1 MISPGE
7 KTSEKTSVKT
17 SVEKPMAECWQKI
30 GVWSKEKSC
39 PVLQDVIH
47 CRNCEVFIQ
56 SGRRLLD
63 QDLPDAYREEWA
75 GIMASEKEEEL
86 FQTISLVLFRVET
99 EWLALRTQV
108 LSEVIDPEPLK
119 RHTLPHRKNRIL
131 TGIINVRGEI
141 QLCVSLKELLG
152 IEISE
157 GSKTSKAG
165 SGKSVDKTWYR
176 RMMVIFSDDG
186 KWVFPV
192 SEIIGI
198 CRIHPT
204 SFQNVPVTVAK
215 AQSTFTKGIFKWED
229 RYVAFLDDELL
240 IYSLAR
246 SVQ

>member
-1 MISPGE
+1 MTSPGA
-7 KTSEKTSVKT
+7 KT
-17 SVEKPMAECWQKI
+17 SVEKPMDECWQKI
-30 GVWSKEKSC
+30 GVWSKEKRC
-39 PVLQDVIH
+39 PVLREVIH

-75 GIMASEKEEEL
+75 GIMSSEKEEEQ
-86 FQTISLVLFRVET
+86 FQTISLALFRVET

-108 LSEVIDPEPLK
+108 LSEVIDPESLK

-141 QLCVSLKELLG
+141 QLCVSIRELLG
-152 IEISE
+152 IETSG
-157 GSKTSKAG
+157 GSGTSKAG
-165 SGKSVDKTWYR
+165 SGKPADKTRYQ
-176 RMMVIFSDDG
+176 RMMVIHGDDG

-192 SEIIGI
+192 SEIVGI
-198 CRIHPT
+198 HRIQT
-204 SFQNVPVTVAK
+204 TAFRNVPVTVAK
-215 AQSTFTKGIFKWED
+215 AQSTFTKGIFKWEG

-240 IYSLAR
+240 IYSLTR

>member
-1 MISPGE
+1 
-7 KTSEKTSVKT
+7 
-17 SVEKPMAECWQKI
+17 MAECWQKI
-30 GVWSKEKSC
+30 GVWSKQKRC
-39 PVLQDVIH
+39 PVLQEVVH

-63 QDLPDAYREEWA
+63 QDLPDTYRSQWA
-75 GIMASEKEEEL
+75 DIMASEKKAAQ
-86 FQTISLVLFRVET
+86 FQTLSLILFRIES

-108 LSEVIDPEPLK
+108 LSEVIDPQPLK
-119 RHTLPHRKNRIL
+119 HHSLPHRKNRVL

-152 IEISE
+152 IEQTAAKPSDQ
-157 GSKTSKAG
+157 TP
-165 SGKSVDKTWYR
+165 YQ
-176 RMMVIFSDDG
+176 RMMVIDSEDG

-198 CRIHPT
+198 HRIHPAT
-204 SFQNVPVTVAK
+204 FQNVPVTVAK
-215 AQSTFTKGIFKWED
+215 AQSTFTKGIFKWEE

-240 IYSLAR
+240 IYSLTR